1 MPISLDPSLP
11 SSLYPLAWLVGTW
24 EGSGALHR
32 PGADAG
38 DLRVEQ
44 RLECTPTENGTLAWV
59 SEIHTVDQAAP
70 LPPTSV
76 FAREDAPPP
85 RQGGTGERRL
95 LMRERGEWIV
105 GDPLPG
111 QDLQAAR
118 EAAPGSPAGFVS
130 YGLTA
135 RFEPTSDED
144 AAPEAAWAGEVRGPR
159 IQLARRDEGTSRV
172 LETRM
177 AGYVSGRLM
186 WLWERRAGDTA
197 TGGHVAEE
205 SAMIPYLSLELD
217 RA

>member
-1 MPISLDPSLP
+1 
-11 SSLYPLAWLVGTW
+11 
-24 EGSGALHR
+24 
-32 PGADAG
+32 
-38 DLRVEQ
+38 
-44 RLECTPTENGTLAWV
+44 
-59 SEIHTVDQAAP
+59 
-70 LPPTSV
+70 
-76 FAREDAPPP
+76 
-85 RQGGTGERRL
+85 
-95 LMRERGEWIV
+95 MRERGEWIV

-135 RFEPTSDED
+135 RFEPTSGEG

-186 WLWERRAGDTA
+186 WLWEKRAGDTA

-205 SAMIPYLSLELD
+205 SVMIPYLSLELD